1 MRTRKFL
8 LATAAAAL
16 GVGLFVGGAQ
26 AQNGYGTPAA
36 VGDPLSPET
45 VYVHP
50 IPDRIHRSSVRP
62 GMNGYLYSQQ
72 ISASRTVDFADINLS
87 RPAGWRM
94 LRLRIADTARDLC
107 AGLQNTDR
115 WNVDRDEF
123 RSCVTKATNN
133 AMRDVSLS

>member
-1 MRTRKFL
+1 MRNRKFL

-50 IPDRIHRSSVRP
+50 IPDRIHRSSGEAARQFEAA
-62 GMNGYLYSQQ
+62 YC
-72 ISASRTVDFADINLS
+72 
-87 RPAGWRM
+87 
-94 LRLRIADTARDLC
+94 RLRDLLGSLQFPTLIDSCFGPSEKLC
-107 AGLQNTDR
+107 AELLELSAEAN
-115 WNVDRDEF
+115 DEG
-123 RSCVTKATNN
+123 TN
-133 AMRDVSLS
+133 ALMSDYIRAQEKMVWMYSAYLKK